1 MEGPLQWTCEI
12 FCLETLT
19 IGLLRYRQA
28 NLIMVGTDVQ
38 SKRKVG
44 ETGASLTNTYK
55 QDYLKDLS
63 KRHPE
68 IVQLEQVFVLCKK
81 HQIVLILKS
90 IIKNPQIILLILTKL
105 GLSHEGRAIW
115 LVKIGKKG
123 APETTPRCLS
133 AS

>member
-28 NLIMVGTDVQ
+28 NLNMVGTDVQ

-44 ETGASLTNTYK
+44 ETGASLTNT
-55 QDYLKDLS
+55 QDYLMDLS

-68 IVQLEQVFVLCKK
+68 IVQLEQV
-81 HQIVLILKS
+81 
-90 IIKNPQIILLILTKL
+90 
-105 GLSHEGRAIW
+105 
-115 LVKIGKKG
+115 
-123 APETTPRCLS
+123 
-133 AS
+133 